1 MNKIIKKALSEFADM
16 QLNLKSEVAQ
26 ECVATKIN
34 EALLKEIE
42 KRTEVKNNSELV
54 PEDVIRQAMEQ
65 NGFEAGDS
73 GYEFAHGIRD
83 HGIRDIDFHKN
94 GNTYVVTIQERED
107 EDTLGPE
114 HD

>member
-1 MNKIIKKALSEFADM
+1 MNKIIEKALSEFADM

-26 ECVATKIN
+26 EWLATKIN

-54 PEDVIRQAMEQ
+54 PEDIIRQAMEQ
-65 NGFEAGDS
+65 SGFEAGDS
-73 GYEFAHGIRD
+73 GYEFAR
-83 HGIRDIDFHKN
+83 GIRDIDFHKN

-107 EDTLGPE
+107 EDTFEL
-114 HD
+114 